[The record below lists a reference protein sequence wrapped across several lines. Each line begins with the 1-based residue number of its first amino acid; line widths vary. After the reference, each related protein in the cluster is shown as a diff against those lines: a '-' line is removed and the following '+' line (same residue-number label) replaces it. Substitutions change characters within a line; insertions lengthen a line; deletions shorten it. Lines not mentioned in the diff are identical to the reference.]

1 MLIACGLDRLE
12 PTVNGFWPDDYSTIA
27 SSLDLHLSTRSAT
40 TLTLLRKHAPSSVY
54 TDFIWANILRSHIK
68 RHVDLG
74 AQTRFCGSRYSQVNS
89 RSPWTIVIVGV
100 LQGSVATPLFRCSK
114 RPVSQPQHGL
124 HFPSR
129 NFSKYYFEMHTPPK
143 IFISH
148 DFFHC
153 ENFFFE
159 SISKKWL
166 KSYKKSKKSC
176 NFYDHLFCKVAILRF
191 PDPSG
196 PGNVQNC
203 QNTRK
208 SRKSPKSPKSPK
220 SAPPDRTH
228 PIDHFLAALLVLIPV
243 ALREVRA
250 TPFSVAIFERFRAG
264 GRFGKSGSSWKYRY

>member
-100 LQGSVATPLFRCSK
+100 LQGSVAISLYTSTNTTPATTN
-114 RPVSQPQHGL
+114 VGL

-148 DFFHC
+148 EFFSLRK
-153 ENFFFE
+153 FFLWKHFQKVVE
-159 SISKKWL
+159 IIQKIEKILQLLWSPFLQGRDSMIP
-166 KSYKKSKKSC
+166 KS
-176 NFYDHLFCKVAILRF
+176 VR
-191 PDPSG
+191 
-196 PGNVQNC
+196 
-203 QNTRK
+203 
-208 SRKSPKSPKSPK
+208 SRKCQK
-220 SAPPDRTH
+220 
-228 PIDHFLAALLVLIPV
+228 
-243 ALREVRA
+243 
-250 TPFSVAIFERFRAG
+250 
-264 GRFGKSGSSWKYRY
+264 